1 MASRTAGHWQ
11 FDEFCHRQR
20 RELRPTY
27 YTEMYGPAAYRNENH
42 CDGFGSRRYV
52 SGLVIGSQA
61 VALIGVRTHLGSH

>member
-27 YTEMYGPAAYRNENH
+27 YTQCMDRLRIAMRTTAMASEVADMYPAW
-42 CDGFGSRRYV
+42 
-52 SGLVIGSQA
+52 
-61 VALIGVRTHLGSH
+61 